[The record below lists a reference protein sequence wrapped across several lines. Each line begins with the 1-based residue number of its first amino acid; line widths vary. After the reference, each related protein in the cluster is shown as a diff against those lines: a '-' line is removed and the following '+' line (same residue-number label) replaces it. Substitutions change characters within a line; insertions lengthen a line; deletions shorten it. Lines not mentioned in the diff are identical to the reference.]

1 MQSVPITTKVVC
13 LNPPCGEVYSVQH
26 YVIKFVS
33 DLRQV
38 GGLLRVLQ
46 FLPSKTDTQGGFK
59 HTTLVVIGTD
69 CIDSYK
75 SNFNTIMTTM
85 APDFQMKEKLVFTV
99 WHHN

>member
-46 FLPSKTDTQGGFK
+46 FLPSKTDSHNNINEILLKIALNTK
-59 HTTLVVIGTD
+59 LIVVFI
-69 CIDSYK
+69 SLF
-75 SNFNTIMTTM
+75 FNQVPLTRLMLEV
-85 APDFQMKEKLVFTV
+85 PSS
-99 WHHN
+99 

>member
-1 MQSVPITTKVVC
+1 MKSVPITTKVVC

-46 FLPSKTDTQGGFK
+46 FLPPKTDSHNNINEILLKVALNTKF
-59 HTTLVVIGTD
+59 
-69 CIDSYK
+69 IDSSFHK
-75 SNFNTIMTTM
+75 SFFFNQVPLTRLMLEV
-85 APDFQMKEKLVFTV
+85 PSS
-99 WHHN
+99 

>member
-46 FLPSKTDTQGGFK
+46 FLPPKTDSRNINEILLKVALNTK
-59 HTTLVVIGTD
+59 LIVVFI
-69 CIDSYK
+69 SLF
-75 SNFNTIMTTM
+75 FNQVPLTRLMLEV
-85 APDFQMKEKLVFTV
+85 PSS
-99 WHHN
+99 